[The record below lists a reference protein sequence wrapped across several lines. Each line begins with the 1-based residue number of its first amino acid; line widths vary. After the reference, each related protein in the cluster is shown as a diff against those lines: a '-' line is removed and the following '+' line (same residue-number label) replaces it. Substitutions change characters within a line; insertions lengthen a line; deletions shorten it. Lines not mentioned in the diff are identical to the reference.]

1 MSLSSVLTCTSSV
14 PGPSVLGAVWE
25 ATLGHMWPCRSQ
37 GWWGTAGWRASGVL
51 LRKRESEGPGAPFL
65 GSEYRGHLPH
75 PAGHR
80 DGVRHLQCW
89 QVTESSVDDS
99 GTGSEQD
106 AQSAHAWKAGQRWGS
121 SERMGKSSHM
131 AGAEGAWETQDRKP
145 AKADLC
151 RPRGVWTLLGGNEE
165 AEEGSAWPQFLAPE
179 LHYDFCGSFPPL
191 KKKFFF

>member
-1 MSLSSVLTCTSSV
+1 MSLSSVLTCTPSV
-14 PGPSVLGAVWE
+14 PGPSILGVVWE

-37 GWWGTAGWRASGVL
+37 GQWGTAGWRASGVL

-65 GSEYRGHLPH
+65 GSEYWGHFPH

-80 DGVRHLQCW
+80 DGVWHLHCW
-89 QVTESSVDDS
+89 QVTESSVHDS

-106 AQSAHAWKAGQRWGS
+106 AQSARAWKAGQKWGS

-145 AKADLC
+145 AKAVLC
-151 RPRGVWTLLGGNEE
+151 RPRGVWTLLGVMRRLRKGVHGPSSWHQNCTMTFVC
-165 AEEGSAWPQFLAPE
+165 PFL
-179 LHYDFCGSFPPL
+179 L
-191 KKKFFF
+191 